1 MAHSMWLERLEEDY
15 RSAFSHFTSLAE
27 QVGGVNEAGAL
38 TSTGA
43 ADGGVDYRWGA
54 ILYAERN
61 CVSSC
66 TAEMFGTWAVT
77 AE

>member
-1 MAHSMWLERLEEDY
+1 MY
-15 RSAFSHFTSLAE
+15 
-27 QVGGVNEAGAL
+27 VGGVNEAAAL

-43 ADGGVDYRWGA
+43 ADGGVDYRWGV

-66 TAEMFGTWAVT
+66 TGEMFGTWAVT